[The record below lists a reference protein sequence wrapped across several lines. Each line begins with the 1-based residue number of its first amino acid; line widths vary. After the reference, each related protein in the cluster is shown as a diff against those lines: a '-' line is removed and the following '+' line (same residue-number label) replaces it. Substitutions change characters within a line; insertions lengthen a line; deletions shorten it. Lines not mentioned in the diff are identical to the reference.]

1 MQFLTHCGGM
11 GTKTKQSAAQA
22 EVLFVVVVVVQCL
35 SGRFHFVVV
44 ASGLLGGGLVFPVG
58 SSCFD
63 SGEREGESNNG
74 RTVSVD
80 RFFFCSGSQIYSHC
94 FLIGCWMD
102 PTQKMSSKFS
112 AKIFV

>member
-63 SGEREGESNNG
+63 FGEREGESNNG

-80 RFFFCSGSQIYSHC
+80 RFFFALVHKYIHTV
-94 FLIGCWMD
+94 F
-102 PTQKMSSKFS
+102 
-112 AKIFV
+112 

>member
-80 RFFFCSGSQIYSHC
+80 RFFFLWFTNIFTL
-94 FLIGCWMD
+94 FLDWLLDG
-102 PTQKMSSKFS
+102 PHAKMSSKFS

>member
-1 MQFLTHCGGM
+1 M
-11 GTKTKQSAAQA
+11 GTKTKQSATQA

-58 SSCFD
+58 SSCLYF
-63 SGEREGESNNG
+63 GEREGESNNG
-74 RTVSVD
+74 RTVSVY
-80 RFFFCSGSQIYSHC
+80 RFFFLWFTNIFTLFFFYWLLDGPHA
-94 FLIGCWMD
+94 
-102 PTQKMSSKFS
+102 KMSSKFS